1 MPRRTLP
8 LLVLLP
14 ALALAFGLGERPAT
28 AEGEL
33 DYDYYKE
40 RVAPIV
46 ARLCGECHANARERR
61 KHGRHF
67 LRPAPGRRVRES
79 HHKRNYE
86 TISALIEPGNPAASL
101 YLLKPL
107 DARDGG
113 LTHGGGT
120 RLGTNTPEYG
130 TLVDWINGATLPPVV
145 WKPPATEPGQP
156 DFKFYVERISPIV
169 QTVCAECHQGKG
181 YGKHK
186 LLVPQPDEPFTHEQR
201 YVNFTTILK
210 NVIPGK
216 PDKSRFLLKPLAEDE
231 GGLRHR
237 GGDKFKRDSQAYRD
251 WVAFINGETGKPL
264 PTGAPPPVPLL
275 TTEGLTLQAEQFAID
290 AELAEVEQVGAQ
302 GTCVTAESGD
312 GDMYIDIDVQDPGV
326 YTLAARLTAGG
337 PPLRWSLG
345 QRPMAYMT
353 DATEQATGEDGFA
366 EVGPRVLADSLKPFE
381 DVEGRVTIDA
391 DGHVAMD
398 ADGGTARW
406 ISPVAVEHTGAEGHV
421 VVPDESEGFDDALLL
436 FDMIDGL
443 NGKVAGLTD
452 GGRRFVVGVLEG
464 GRLRILDSAPARPRA
479 ERKVKQ
485 IRVQYF
491 PGLIVG
497 FLDDRPHVRAHL
509 NAELGTGRVGFLTH
523 GVATVH
529 KVAAREQFEVHI
541 VEPRE
546 APVVRMPAGRHRL
559 WIEIPEG
566 GGLLDSVRLAP
577 TDE

>member
-1 MPRRTLP
+1 MPRRVFP
-8 LLVLLP
+8 LLLLLLL
-14 ALALAFGLGERPAT
+14 AGLALDPIERPAA

-33 DYDYYKE
+33 DYDYYKA

-79 HHKRNYE
+79 HHQRNFE
-86 TISALIEPGNPAASL
+86 TIAALVEPGNPAASL

-107 DARDGG
+107 APREGG

-145 WKPPATEPGQP
+145 WKPPPTEPGQP
-156 DFKFYVERISPIV
+156 DFRFYVERISPV
-169 QTVCAECHQGKG
+169 LQTVCAECHQGKG

-186 LLVPQPDEPFTHEQR
+186 LLVPQGDEPFTHEQR
-201 YVNFTTILK
+201 YVNFQTILL
-210 NVIPGK
+210 NVKPGQ
-216 PDKSRFLLKPLAEDE
+216 PEKSRFLLKPLAEAD

-237 GGDKFKRDSQAYRD
+237 GGDKFRRDSQAYRD
-251 WVAFINGETGKPL
+251 WVAFINGEEGKPL
-264 PTGAPPPVPLL
+264 PTGEPPPVPRL
-275 TTEGLTLQAEQFAID
+275 TTAGLTLQAEQFAID
-290 AELAEVEQVGAQ
+290 AELAEVEQVGAV
-302 GTCVTAESGD
+302 GTCVTAESED
-312 GDMYIDIDVQDPGV
+312 GDLYIDFDVQDPGT
-326 YTLAARLTAGG
+326 YILSARVTPGG
-337 PPLRWSLG
+337 PPLRWSLDR
-345 QRPMAYMT
+345 QPMGYMT
-353 DATEQATGEDGFA
+353 DATEAAAGEDGFA

-381 DVEGRVTIDA
+381 DVEGRVSIDA
-391 DGHVAMD
+391 AGHVAMD
-398 ADGGTARW
+398 AEGQTARW
-406 ISPVAVEHTGAEGHV
+406 ISPVAVEHTGAEAHV
-421 VVPDESEGFDDALLL
+421 VVPGERQGFDDALLL

-464 GRLRILDSAPARPRA
+464 GSLRILDSAPARPRP
-479 ERKVKQ
+479 EREVKH

-497 FLDDRPHVRAHL
+497 FLDERAHVRAHL
-509 NAELGTGRVGFLTH
+509 DAELGTGRVGFLTH

-529 KVAAREQFEVHI
+529 KAALREQFEVHI
-541 VEPRE
+541 VQPRE
-546 APVVRMPAGRHRL
+546 APVVALSAGRHRL
-559 WIEIPEG
+559 WIELPAG